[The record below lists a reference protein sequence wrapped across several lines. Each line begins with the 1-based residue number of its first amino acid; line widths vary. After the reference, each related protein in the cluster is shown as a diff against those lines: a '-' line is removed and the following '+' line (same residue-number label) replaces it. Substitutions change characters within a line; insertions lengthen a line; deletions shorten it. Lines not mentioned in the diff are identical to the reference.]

1 MLVRS
6 LETRV
11 GQSHGGGKLP
21 SPQRPQLVEADQP
34 GRGRRQGGAAAR
46 HRLDVPADRR
56 VVRPSRQPQAAQRA
70 AGLSVEGADQR
81 PAAPAMALDRG
92 AVHGVDRHPG
102 AGAQREQSLR
112 ARLSVPVHLR
122 RRRKALGFQG
132 SVHLGRCAGP
142 LAGTRTTQRRDGGV
156 VPGELFEVP
165 GPDVTPKADVAAS
178 LEARVW
184 AALAEI
190 NDPEMPVTLVVGS
203 PDAGRP
209 RRLAS
214 LGAFGLMAY
223 SRVHANV
230 REYDVFARKA
240 RVEPLRQVGSV
251 VAPDD
256 DLAMAYARATYDEE
270 RWVEMMIVPRDAV
283 IRLWGPGESET

>member
-6 LETRV
+6 LETRL
-11 GQSHGGGKLP
+11 GQSHGRGKLP
-21 SPQRPQLVEADQP
+21 SPQRPQLVEADQL

-70 AGLSVEGADQR
+70 AGLSAEGADKR
-81 PAAPAMALDRG
+81 PVATAMALDRG

-112 ARLSVPVHLR
+112 ARLSVPLHVR
-122 RRRKALGFQG
+122 QRRKALGLQG

-142 LAGTRTTQRRDGGV
+142 VAGTRTTECRDGSPV
-156 VPGELFEVP
+156 SGELFEVP
-165 GPDVTPKADVAAS
+165 GPGMTPKASLPAS

-190 NDPEMPVTLVVGS
+190 NDPEMPVNLVDLGLIYGLEVGE
-203 PDAGRP
+203 GTV
-209 RRLAS
+209 RLRLTFTAMGCPAS
-214 LGAFGLMAY
+214 
-223 SRVHANV
+223 
-230 REYDVFARKA
+230 D
-240 RVEPLRQVGSV
+240 
-251 VAPDD
+251 
-256 DLAMAYARATYDEE
+256 
-270 RWVEMMIVPRDAV
+270 MIVGDIRERLLAEPGIGAV
-283 IRLWGPGESET
+283 VIDVVWDPPWTSARLTPDGREALQAWGLAV